1 MFKKKYK
8 QLIDDGFCI
17 IEGVLPEELLN
28 RFRKET
34 ARLCQSASEENQ
46 TRFQSQGSMLSAM
59 SHPIFAELIAW
70 RKSIN
75 TLKSMGFKHPT
86 FTDGY
91 IISKPPNS
99 PKLFWHY
106 DWFSWDDP
114 TVYLPRPQ
122 QVFLMY
128 YLVDTTIE
136 NGCLRV
142 IPGSHL
148 HHNELHDNLNNPHSE
163 EISTATHLERT
174 EFSIR
179 PDEIDVPV
187 KAGDLVIGDARL
199 LHASHANCSDQR
211 RTVITLWFQP
221 EFSQL
226 PDRVKA
232 QMVAKTQP
240 LPDDWS
246 ESDKSRLSLLFPKYN
261 GSAQPYGRIL
271 YKQNPKTKQNR

>member
-1 MFKKKYK
+1 M
-8 QLIDDGFCI
+8 I
-17 IEGVLPEELLN
+17 
-28 RFRKET
+28 
-34 ARLCQSASEENQ
+34 
-46 TRFQSQGSMLSAM
+46 
-59 SHPIFAELIAW
+59 
-70 RKSIN
+70 
-75 TLKSMGFKHPT
+75 
-86 FTDGY
+86 
-91 IISKPPNS
+91 
-99 PKLFWHY
+99 FWHY
-106 DWFSWDDP
+106 DWFAWDDP
-114 TVYLPRPQ
+114 TVYLLRPQ

-148 HHNELHDNLNNPHSE
+148 QHNELHDNLNNPHSE

-211 RTVITLWFQP
+211 RTVITLWVQP

-226 PDRVKA
+226 PARVKA
-232 QMVAKTQP
+232 QMVAKTQTVP
-240 LPDDWS
+240 SNWPDTAKKIVTD
-246 ESDKSRLSLLFPKYN
+246 LHPKYN
-261 GSAQPYGRIL
+261 GPAEPYGRVL
-271 YKQNPKTKQNR
+271 YKPKPRNVEQT